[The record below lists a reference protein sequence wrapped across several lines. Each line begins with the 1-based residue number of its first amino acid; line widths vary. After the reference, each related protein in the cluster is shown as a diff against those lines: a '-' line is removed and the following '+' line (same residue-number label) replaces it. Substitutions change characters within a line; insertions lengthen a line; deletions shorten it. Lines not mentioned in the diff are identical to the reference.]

1 MSELLENTLT
11 AYLGPEFQQKLM
23 WQLLVEPEF
32 AEKIIPNLAI
42 EYFDD
47 PNLKRL
53 FIIILEYYNDN
64 QKVPNLQNHSIH
76 TAINKYKTPNNKIE
90 EESLFSVIKRIELW
104 NERVINK
111 QMLHDGDAVQ
121 RETNDFIKQQEW
133 RKFAEFILEKTK
145 NGEIRKKYILGDI
158 DEKILKISHIGDE
171 EDYGTEVG
179 ENIERVLRKEFRKT
193 IPTGI
198 NVIDS
203 LTGGGLGKGE
213 IGLILTPSGV
223 GKTTVLTKIANTA
236 YDCQYNVL
244 QIIFED
250 TTEQIQ
256 RKHYT
261 IWTNNVI
268 LEENPNVKPDD
279 LMALSKI
286 DDNSEEVL
294 KIARAKTDAMKGK
307 THLVIRR
314 FSQEN
319 TTMLDIRNW
328 IIRYQKK
335 WGFKFDLIVIDYLD
349 CLESHKKS
357 SDRNE
362 AELVIIKSFEA
373 MAADFDIP
381 AWSALQSN
389 RSGFGSEFVE
399 AHQTGG
405 NIKRVQK
412 AHFFM
417 SVAKT
422 PDQQEANLANIRI
435 IKARFAKDGQTF
447 TDCIFN
453 NDTMQIIIE
462 DSRYSNTKV
471 FRNLKK
477 YDSEDVDKLNAQ
489 AEKIENNNPSI
500 NLIIHSH
507 LSQYEEKAIEKT
519 NDNIV
524 NITEKKITDFNPAE
538 INDLLKKNAENN
550 SVISVQ
556 PIVEPNK
563 ESKWAIEPVYENN
576 IEKKTTGDTILD
588 IDGVIEG
595 ANEGINE
602 GINEGVKTGI
612 VEEIIEEINDY
623 FELSGETEIV
633 SVNETEVK
641 IEDIKPEIIIKTEEK
656 KPEITIQKENFN
668 IKNVNKIELEKYL
681 LTDPDAPIGEHL
693 DVIEMLKK
701 REKEQGVIKK
711 I

>member
-1 MSELLENTLT
+1 MSELIENTFT

-32 AEKIIPNLAI
+32 AEKTLPNLAI
-42 EYFDD
+42 DYFDD

-64 QKVPNLQNHSIH
+64 QKVPNLQNHSVH

-104 NERVINK
+104 NERIINK

-133 RKFAEFILEKTK
+133 RKFAEFIIEKTK
-145 NGEIRKKYILGDI
+145 NGEIRKKYILGEI
-158 DEKILKISHIGDE
+158 DEKLIKISHIGDD

-179 ENIERVLRKEFRKT
+179 ENIEKVLRKEFRKT

-198 NVIDS
+198 NVIDT

-223 GKTTVLTKIANTA
+223 GKTTALTKIANTA
-236 YDCQYNVL
+236 YEDEYNVL

-261 IWTNNVI
+261 IWTNNVF
-268 LEENPNVKPDD
+268 LQENPNAKPED

-307 THLVIRR
+307 AHLVIKRL
-314 FSQEN
+314 SQEN

-335 WGFKFDLIVIDYLD
+335 WGFKFDLVVIDYLD

-357 SDRNE
+357 PDRNE
-362 AELVIIKSFEA
+362 AELTIIKSFEA

-405 NIKRVQK
+405 SIKRVQK

-417 SVAKT
+417 SIAKT

-447 TDCIFN
+447 SDCTFN

-471 FRNLKK
+471 YRGLKK
-477 YDSEDVDKLNAQ
+477 YDSDDVDKLETH
-489 AEKIENNNPSI
+489 AEKVQDNKPST

-507 LSQYEEKAIEKT
+507 ISQFEEKAIEKV
-519 NDNIV
+519 NDNTV
-524 NITEKKITDFNPAE
+524 NEPVKSITEHSPTE
-538 INDLLKKNAENN
+538 INDLLKQNAENN
-550 SVISVQ
+550 SIITVQ
-556 PIVEPNK
+556 PI
-563 ESKWAIEPVYENN
+563 IEPVYGND
-576 IEKKTTGDTILD
+576 IKKPTTGDTILE
-588 IDGVIEG
+588 IDETAKNDG
-595 ANEGINE
+595 ANEGVNE
-602 GINEGVKTGI
+602 GAIEGVKTGI
-612 VEEIIEEINDY
+612 VEEIIENIEDV
-623 FELSGETEIV
+623 FAWSGE
-633 SVNETEVK
+633 SYNVNVVETEVK
-641 IEDIKPEIIIKTEEK
+641 IENVQPEKPIIVESIVTTQIEEK
-656 KPEITIQKENFN
+656 KTEITVPKENFN
-668 IKNVNKIELEKYL
+668 IKNINKEEIKKLFL
-681 LTDPDAPIGEHL
+681 IDPDAPTGEHL

-711 I
+711 E